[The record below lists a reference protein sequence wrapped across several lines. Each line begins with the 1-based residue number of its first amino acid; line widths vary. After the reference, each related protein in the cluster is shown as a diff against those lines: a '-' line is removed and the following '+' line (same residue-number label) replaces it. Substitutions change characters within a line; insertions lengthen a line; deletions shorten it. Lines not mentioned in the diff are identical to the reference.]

1 MSENS
6 TFCRPEETL
15 LSVGL
20 LGARI
25 GTTLARC
32 SELRECLD
40 ECARLLVL
48 TLDARFVLIWLPNT
62 RTNILELFVIA
73 SQNSSSVAIGKIPI
87 GDLDISVISQKRKP
101 HRTSLALEDPVV
113 KNLEWAKREELQAF
127 AGYPLIAGDKLEGVL
142 ALFSRHAI
150 SEPVD
155 LCLLSICEAISL
167 TIEHSRRDRQLKAA
181 HVHSSQVLD
190 AITDAFFA
198 LDTEWRFTYAN
209 RRFEEVMG
217 RNADSLIERV
227 FWQEFPETLGTAY
240 EQNYREAVRT
250 GKAVIFE
257 AYYPPL
263 KLWTEVHTYPF
274 AQGLSIYFQDI
285 SERKILEQRLRD
297 AAKLESLGVMA
308 GGIAHDFNNLLT
320 GILGNASMLMELTD
334 PAERQIAED
343 IVKAA
348 QRAGDLTRQMLAFS
362 GKGRFEVRPVD
373 LSLQVREILRLVKPM
388 IDRQVEIELSLGE
401 NLPCVEADPGQMQ
414 QLIMNLV
421 INGAE
426 AMDGAPGRVTIRTR
440 AFKVDQS
447 FLSHIV
453 ASHEISP
460 GPYVCLEIQ
469 DTGCGMSDETKAKIF
484 DPFFTTKFTGRGLGL
499 AAVAGIIRGHKG
511 ALRINSSL
519 GEGTTFTVFLPAAEN
534 RENVSPPA
542 EPMAD
547 HGRGIIL
554 FVDDEEIVRRIG
566 STCLERQGYQVL
578 LAGNGKEAIALFEVR
593 GSEIRL
599 VILDMTM
606 PVMSGAE
613 TLLNLRKLR
622 PDIPVIVS
630 SGYNEVEVIRRFTS
644 QGIAGFLQKPY
655 TAATLT
661 GKVWEI
667 LQTAM

>member
-6 TFCRPEETL
+6 KFCRPEETL

-25 GTTLARC
+25 GAALARC
-32 SELRECLD
+32 SDLGECLD
-40 ECARLLVL
+40 ECASLLVL
-48 TLDARFVLIWLPNT
+48 TLDAGFVLIWLPNS
-62 RTNILELFVIA
+62 RTNVLELFVIVG
-73 SQNSSSVAIGKIPI
+73 QSSHSGTSSNIPLDKFDVA
-87 GDLDISVISQKRKP
+87 VISQKRKP
-101 HRTSLALEDPVV
+101 HRTNLVEQDPVIGD
-113 KNLEWAKREELQAF
+113 LGWARREELEAF
-127 AGYPLIAGDKLEGVL
+127 AGYPLIAGDRVEGVL
-142 ALFSRHAI
+142 ALFSRHPI
-150 SEPVD
+150 SEAVD

-181 HVHSSQVLD
+181 HVHTSQVLD

-198 LDTEWRFTYAN
+198 LDTEWRFTYVN

-217 RNADSLIERV
+217 RTADSLIERV

-240 EQNYREAVRT
+240 EQNYREAART
-250 GKAVIFE
+250 EEAIIFE

-274 AQGLSIYFQDI
+274 AQGLSVYFQDI

-334 PAERQIAED
+334 PLDRQLAED

-388 IDRQVEIELSLGE
+388 IDRQVDIELGLGE

-426 AMDGAPGRVTIRTR
+426 AMDGAPGRVTIRTK
-440 AFKVDQS
+440 AFKVDQT
-447 FLSHIV
+447 FISHIV

-511 ALRINSSL
+511 ALRISSSL
-519 GEGTTFTVFLPAAEN
+519 GEGTTFTVLLPAAEN
-534 RENVSPPA
+534 RANVNPQ
-542 EPMAD
+542 EERMAD
-547 HGRGIIL
+547 EGRGMVL

-566 STCLERQGYQVL
+566 STCLERHGYQVL
-578 LAGNGKEAIALFEVR
+578 LAGNGKEALALFETR

-613 TLLNLRKLR
+613 TLLHLRKLR

-644 QGIAGFLQKPY
+644 QGVAGFLQKPY

-667 LQTAM
+667 LQTAA